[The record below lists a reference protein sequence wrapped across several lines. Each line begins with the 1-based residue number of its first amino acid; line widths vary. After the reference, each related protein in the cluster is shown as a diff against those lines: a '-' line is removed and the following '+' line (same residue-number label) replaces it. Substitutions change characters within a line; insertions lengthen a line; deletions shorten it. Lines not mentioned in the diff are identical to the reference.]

1 MLQFISLLT
10 ERSKMRNRFRVELYD
25 ANKAHDIT
33 LMFEQGVDKDYL
45 TELAYSNLANFEGD
59 VKAYVYDELKKR
71 KTTAIFIPNEI
82 VTRVKSKL
90 TNTAKELGLI

>member
-1 MLQFISLLT
+1 
-10 ERSKMRNRFRVELYD
+10 MRNRFRVEIYD
-25 ANKAHDIT
+25 ANKAHDVT
-33 LMFEQGVDKDYL
+33 MQFEQGVDKDYL
-45 TELAYSNLANFEGD
+45 TELAYSNLAKFEGD